1 MFLFHIFAV
10 IKSRV
15 SDEADLIKRITERD
29 EKALGK
35 LYDRYA
41 KLLYGFIFTIVKKQ
55 TEAEDVLQELFVQIW
70 DKASSFDM
78 ARGNVYTWLVTLAR
92 NRAIDRIRSKQYR
105 AQGQHDYD
113 FGVELI
119 ENPGGSSPLDAV
131 VTSERADVVRNAL
144 ETLPAEQ
151 REVIQIAYF
160 GGYTQTEIAAQ
171 LNVPLGTIKTRMRQG
186 MKKLQAQLMGQT

>member
-1 MFLFHIFAV
+1 MFLFHIFAI
-10 IKSRV
+10 IKSRI

-29 EKALGK
+29 EKALSK

-55 TEAEDVLQELFVQIW
+55 AEAEDVLQELFVQIW
-70 DKASSFDM
+70 EKASSFDT

-105 AQGQHDYD
+105 TQGQHDAD

-119 ENPGGSSPLDAV
+119 ENPDGSSPLDAV

-144 ETLPAEQ
+144 QTLPAEQ